1 MSCDR
6 GKKPWHQQL
15 FWGVDGPRP
24 QNVSCSLN
32 QHPKPEESDYPLIS
46 APTTSVIKLRTSFLF
61 HLGPSKLS
69 YFPKN
74 FPIFQAV
81 SGRYQD
87 SQPHP
92 PTAGPK
98 NQLLNGR
105 QSAHGYAKSRCE
117 LLALLSFEIPLVLFF
132 PQIAIAIGGLT
143 SNRGGGRRT
152 TLAHW
157 TWHQGAIA
165 GCSGRGTI
173 APLQCAM
180 VGRGEGDGQ
189 LWGSGHG
196 AIAEC
201 NCRVPL

>member
-32 QHPKPEESDYPLIS
+32 QHPKPEESDSPLIS

-69 YFPKN
+69 YFQKN

-87 SQPHP
+87 PNP
-92 PTAGPK
+92 
-98 NQLLNGR
+98 
-105 QSAHGYAKSRCE
+105 
-117 LLALLSFEIPLVLFF
+117 IPQRLDQFF
-132 PQIAIAIGGLT
+132 PAPQWKTIGSWLREKPLLVASASFVWNPTGLAF
-143 SNRGGGRRT
+143 SKKKVRIPPC
-152 TLAHW
+152 HW
-157 TWHQGAIA
+157 GICFLSRLISFLMTQWRFTKHSYAVCFLRSWHV
-165 GCSGRGTI
+165 
-173 APLQCAM
+173 M
-180 VGRGEGDGQ
+180 VWI
-189 LWGSGHG
+189 L
-196 AIAEC
+196 
-201 NCRVPL
+201 

>member
-1 MSCDR
+1 MWVVSTARNVVSCDR

-74 FPIFQAV
+74 FPIFRAI

-87 SQPHP
+87 PNPIPQRLDQKTSSSMEDNRLM
-92 PTAGPK
+92 AGEKP
-98 NQLLNGR
+98 LLVA
-105 QSAHGYAKSRCE
+105 SA
-117 LLALLSFEIPLVLFF
+117 SFV
-132 PQIAIAIGGLT
+132 
-143 SNRGGGRRT
+143 
-152 TLAHW
+152 
-157 TWHQGAIA
+157 
-165 GCSGRGTI
+165 
-173 APLQCAM
+173 
-180 VGRGEGDGQ
+180 
-189 LWGSGHG
+189 
-196 AIAEC
+196 
-201 NCRVPL
+201 